1 MMESLVNDRVRP
13 ISERNCAM
21 SLNAPLFYLIP
32 EDTARVARAAFP
44 KGTLIMDIRDTLGP
58 IYLNPDFA
66 HLFAHRGR
74 PAEDPAQLA
83 LILVLQTIENLS
95 DAQAADAVRGRVD
108 WKYAL
113 ALDLDDPGFEAS
125 ILSDFRTRLLT
136 GAASALLLDQMLERL
151 QEAGLLKGSGRQRT
165 DSTHVQAA
173 IRTMTRLTMLAET
186 MRHALN
192 DLATIAPDWLR
203 GQIQP
208 DWADRYAVRIEDYR
222 LPKKETERQILV
234 ATIGADGFA
243 LLQALATTNPPADLI
258 ARPAIQT
265 VRQMW
270 IQQYYGSHDIRWRS
284 ADDLPPHTQLL
295 TSPYDGE
302 ARFATKRDMAWTGY
316 KVHLTETCDAT
327 GPHVITHVA
336 TTLAPIHDVQMLP
349 TIHAQLSARQL
360 LPHEHLVDAGYVAAD
375 MLVASQQD
383 HHIDLIGPPLP
394 DSTWQARTP
403 DGLDRS
409 CFAIDWDAQQV
420 TCPAGKRS
428 VRWTPG
434 HDRQGDGQ
442 TIIAVQFDPNDC
454 TKCPLRSRCTQ
465 AKTGPR
471 TMKLR
476 PREQHEALLIARRRQ
491 QTDAFKHLYAQRSGI
506 EGTLSQGVRAFGLRY
521 ANYIGL
527 AKTHLQHLL
536 IAVAINIVRVV
547 AWIRK
552 VPQATTRTS
561 PFAKLVASMT

>member
-1 MMESLVNDRVRP
+1 
-13 ISERNCAM
+13 
-21 SLNAPLFYLIP
+21 
-32 EDTARVARAAFP
+32 
-44 KGTLIMDIRDTLGP
+44 
-58 IYLNPDFA
+58 
-66 HLFAHRGR
+66 
-74 PAEDPAQLA
+74 
-83 LILVLQTIENLS
+83 
-95 DAQAADAVRGRVD
+95 VRGRVD

-151 QEAGLLKGSGRQRT
+151 QEAGLLNARGRQRT

-173 IRTMTRLTMLAET
+173 IRIMTRLTMVAET

-222 LPKKETERQILV
+222 LPKKEAERQAMI

-243 LLQALATTNPPADLI
+243 LLQALAITNPPADLI

-265 VRQMW
+265 LRQMW
-270 IQQYYGSHDIRWRS
+270 IQQYYGPHDIRWRS

-327 GPHVITHVA
+327 GPHLITHVE
-336 TTLAPIHDVQMLP
+336 TTLAPIHDVQVLP
-349 TIHAQLSARQL
+349 TIHAQLAARQL

-375 MLVASQQD
+375 ELVASQQE
-383 HHIDLIGPPLP
+383 HQVDLIGPPLP
-394 DSTWQARTP
+394 DTSWQARTP

-420 TCPAGKRS
+420 TCPTGKRS
-428 VRWTPG
+428 VRWAPG

-442 TIIAVQFDPNDC
+442 VIIAVQFDANDC
-454 TKCPLRSRCTQ
+454 AHCPLRSRCTQ

-476 PREQHEALLIARRRQ
+476 PREQHEALIAARRRQ
-491 QTDAFKHLYAQRSGI
+491 QTDAFKAIYAQRSGI
-506 EGTLSQGVRAFGLRY
+506 EGTLSQGIRAFGLRY

-552 VPQATTRTS
+552 VPRAATRTS
-561 PFAKLVASMT
+561 PFARLVASMA